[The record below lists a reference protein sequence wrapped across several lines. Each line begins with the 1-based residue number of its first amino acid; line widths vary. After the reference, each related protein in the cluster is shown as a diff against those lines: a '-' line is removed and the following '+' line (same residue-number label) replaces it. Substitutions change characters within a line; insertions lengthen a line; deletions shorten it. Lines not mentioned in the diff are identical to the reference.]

1 LQPDNVFPGYGE
13 TGLGSMGEK
22 NYKLFSDGACRGNP
36 GVGGAGAV
44 ITDAREN
51 VIWEGKEYL
60 GHCTNNI
67 AEYRALILGLKGAL
81 AQGYKS
87 LVVYMDS
94 ELLAKQIDGSYRVKN
109 ENLQILM
116 KDVRNLL
123 ASFNSVVVKHVP
135 RLHNSHADKLANLAI
150 DENNKINYSKY
161 I

>member
-1 LQPDNVFPGYGE
+1 
-13 TGLGSMGEK
+13 MGEG

-44 ITDAREN
+44 IMDAREN

-81 AQGYKS
+81 AHGYKN
-87 LVVYMDS
+87 LEVYLDS
-94 ELLAKQIDGSYRVKN
+94 ELLAKQINGSYRVKN
-109 ENLQILM
+109 ENLQVLM
-116 KDVRNLL
+116 KEVRSLL
-123 ASFNSVVVKHVP
+123 TSFESVEVKHVL
-135 RLHNSHADKLANLAI
+135 RSHNSHADRLANLAI